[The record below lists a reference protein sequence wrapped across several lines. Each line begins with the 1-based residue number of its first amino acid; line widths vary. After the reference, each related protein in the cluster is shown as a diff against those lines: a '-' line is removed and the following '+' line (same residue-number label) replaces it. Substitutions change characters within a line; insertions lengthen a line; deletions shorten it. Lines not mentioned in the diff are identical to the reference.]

1 MDVRILL
8 SAKQTADHS
17 HIEGREG
24 GRERGEKERATS
36 DQSGK
41 KKKKVRKF
49 RKTDNSTTLS
59 HGEHKTAN
67 NRDKV

>member
-24 GRERGEKERATS
+24 GREEGGWGGERESNIRPIREKE
-36 DQSGK
+36 K
-41 KKKKVRKF
+41 KK
-49 RKTDNSTTLS
+49 
-59 HGEHKTAN
+59 
-67 NRDKV
+67 